1 MHFNNPEKDIDM
13 MKSKLEDPSYRSIL
27 KDFAGKAMWY
37 DWIAFALAVPFMI
50 LFSIM
55 IIPINF
61 IDRE

>member
-1 MHFNNPEKDIDM
+1 M